1 MPVDVFLFP
10 LPILEHNS
18 LPSGLFL
25 LPPMSFTKSS
35 HTVSISQDSLLSAK
49 CRTCNGEWRETSI
62 RLNDFLGN
70 EDGTFMLGDRD
81 FSMTARDI
89 VLDQKEDCS
98 ILRASLRK
106 RDGSWQDA
114 SVELDA
120 FISNQ
125 DGELCL

>member
-1 MPVDVFLFP
+1 
-10 LPILEHNS
+10 
-18 LPSGLFL
+18 
-25 LPPMSFTKSS
+25 MSFTKSS
-35 HTVSISQDSLLSAK
+35 STIAISEDSLLSAK
-49 CRTCNGEWRETSI
+49 CRACNGEWRESSI

-70 EDGTFMLGDRD
+70 NDGSFMLGDRD
-81 FSMTARDI
+81 FSMTAKDI
-89 VLDQKEDCS
+89 ALEQTEDAS
-98 ILRASLRK
+98 LLRATLRK

>member
-1 MPVDVFLFP
+1 
-10 LPILEHNS
+10 
-18 LPSGLFL
+18 
-25 LPPMSFTKSS
+25 MSFSKSS
-35 HTVSISQDSLLSAK
+35 HTIALSSDSFLSAK
-49 CRTCNGEWRETSI
+49 CRKCGGEWQESSI

-70 EDGTFMLGDRD
+70 EDGAFQLGDRD
-81 FSMTARDI
+81 FSLTAKDAVI
-89 VLDQKEDCS
+89 EQSEYCSVLKAC
-98 ILRASLRK
+98 LRK

>member
-1 MPVDVFLFP
+1 
-10 LPILEHNS
+10 
-18 LPSGLFL
+18 
-25 LPPMSFTKSS
+25 MSFSKSA
-35 HTVSISQDSLLSAK
+35 HTISVSSDSLLSAK
-49 CRTCNGEWRETSI
+49 CRKCGGEWQDSSI

-70 EDGTFMLGDRD
+70 EDGAFQLGDRD
-81 FSMTARDI
+81 FSLTARD
-89 VLDQKEDCS
+89 VVVEQTDDCS
-98 ILRASLRK
+98 VLSACLRR